1 MRDTP
6 IHLNGPFTMQLE
18 QQCAWVVRG
27 RDGVQICELT
37 TQLIDGSGRKEKY
50 PDGFIRSKQA
60 REEEAKFVL
69 NALNA
74 AWFAGRMPTPAND
87 N

>member
-6 IHLNGPFTMQLE
+6 IHLNGPFTLKLE
-18 QQCAWVVRG
+18 QQAAWVIRG
-27 RDGVQICELT
+27 RDGVSICELT
-37 TQLIDGSGRKEKY
+37 TKLIDGSRRIEKY
-50 PDGFIRSKQA
+50 PDGMIRSKQA

-74 AWFAGRMPTPAND
+74 ALSGHRLFPAND